1 MIRAMQVMAGAVHG
15 GAEAFF
21 DRLVPALARAN
32 VDQCA
37 VIRRNADRAGMLR
50 HHGLQ
55 TIELPFGGYF
65 DFTTGPG
72 LRRAVEDFQPD
83 ILLAWMSRA
92 ARFCRPN
99 GHTIAGRMGGY
110 YDLKYYRY
118 CHHLIGNTR
127 DIRDYIVRSGWP
139 AQNAWYLPNFVDGTT
154 MPPVD
159 RASLDTPEDARVL
172 LALGRLHVNKG
183 FDVLLTA
190 LADLPHAILWLGGTG
205 PEEANLKQLA
215 GKLGIGDRVRF
226 LGWRRDVPALMAA
239 ADVFVCSS
247 RHEPLGNV
255 VLEAWA
261 QRLPVVATVAAGPAS
276 LITDQENG
284 LLVPIEE
291 APALAKAISSILEDR
306 RRAAAL
312 VEAGFAAYSA
322 GYTEQSVVAQYCDF
336 FRQVTR

>member
-1 MIRAMQVMAGAVHG
+1 MQVMAGAVHG

-21 DRLVPALARAN
+21 DRLVPALSRAG

-50 HHGLQ
+50 SHGLQ

-72 LRRAVEDFQPD
+72 LRRAVKNFQPD

-139 AQNAWYLPNFVDGTT
+139 AENAWYLPNFVDGTT

-159 RASLDTPEDARVL
+159 RTSLDTPEDAQVL
-172 LALGRLHVNKG
+172 LALGRLHANKG
-183 FDVLLTA
+183 FDVLLAA
-190 LADLPHAILWLGGTG
+190 LADLPHAVLWLGGVG
-205 PEEANLKQLA
+205 PEENTLKQLA
-215 GKLGIGDRVRF
+215 GNLGIGDRVRF
-226 LGWRRDVPALMAA
+226 LGWRQDVPALMAA

-261 QRLPVVATVAAGPAS
+261 QRLPVVATTATGPES
-276 LITDQENG
+276 LITDRETG
-284 LLVPIEE
+284 LLVPVDD
-291 APALAKAISSILEDR
+291 APALAKAVKSVLDDR
-306 RRAAAL
+306 SCAAAL